1 MVVKPA
7 SPSSVT
13 SHPGPFL
20 EAARVI
26 LRCPSEQICL
36 FTDKPRC
43 MLFRASFKP
52 RPVRCPVTH
61 RGSGFDT
68 KCPPC
73 PGRIVRPPKSSI
85 PLAPGPSPHCHC
97 ASPACLPAS
106 SPWAAAEPG
115 YGSRALPSDGEA
127 CCGCGGSLQPSPI
140 PTLLPLM
147 KMAQHGGTVLAK
159 GGRPKRVQAHQCGQP
174 WPLGGGDLGLSPGS
188 APSCCG
194 TRWGHLP
201 KEPLFS

>member
-1 MVVKPA
+1 MLVVESV
-7 SPSSVT
+7 SPSSVA
-13 SHPGPFL
+13 SCPGLFL

-26 LRCPSEQICL
+26 LRCPSEQNCV

-43 MLFRASFKP
+43 MLFRASLKP
-52 RPVRCPVTH
+52 RPVRRPVTH
-61 RGSGFDT
+61 RGSRSDT
-68 KCPPC
+68 KFPSH

-97 ASPACLPAS
+97 ASPDCLPAS

-115 YGSRALPSDGEA
+115 YGSRALPSDGE
-127 CCGCGGSLQPSPI
+127 SLQPSPI

-147 KMAQHGGTVLAK
+147 KMAQHWGTALAK
-159 GGRPKRVQAHQCGQP
+159 AGRPKRVQAHQCGQP
-174 WPLGGGDLGLSPGS
+174 RPLGGGDLGLSPGS

-194 TRWGHLP
+194 TGRGHLP